1 MESWLFELVRAI
13 GRFFLHPVLYIS
25 IISVIFSGYWRVRQ
39 ERKDFSFKIY
49 NAMYELPTSLFA
61 GITIGILLS
70 VVLAGVGLVLPKM
83 GLAAIAL
90 WTILFAI
97 TFQYRYLSAA
107 YSVGIAML
115 LLLFPN
121 VLTKVGEVAP
131 YLTDVKENYLSSLAI
146 LLALLLF
153 TEGYFI
159 MKYSSSSTP
168 RLVKAKRGLLIGMHR
183 SKRLW
188 IIPLFVLI
196 PGDGIQT
203 FLSWWPVIS
212 VNTHTFSLF
221 LVPFTIGFSMK
232 VKGMLPS
239 QAIMFTG
246 RQVTLLS
253 FLVLALAIASIWLP
267 GLAVAAAGIAI
278 LGRISIT
285 IREKIEDEKPL
296 PYFSQ
301 KTNGLMILDILPNS
315 VGIEMGMRVGEIIT
329 KVNGVNPT
337 SVREFYSALQRNTA
351 GAFCKMEIIDTNG
364 ELRLVQHAIYAG
376 DHHELG
382 IVFVQ
387 RETDWGIEV
396 G

>member
-1 MESWLFELVRAI
+1 MEPWLFELVRAI

-25 IISVIFSGYWRVRQ
+25 IISIIFAGYWRVRQ
-39 ERKDFSFKIY
+39 ERKDFSIKIY

-70 VVLAGVGLVLPKM
+70 VVLTGVGLVLPKM

-115 LLLFPN
+115 LFLFPN
-121 VLTKVGEVAP
+121 VLTKVGEVVP
-131 YLTDVKENYLSSLAI
+131 FLTDVKGNYLPSLAI

-153 TEGYFI
+153 TEGHFI

-168 RLVKAKRGLLIGMHR
+168 RLLKAKRGLLIGMHR

-188 IIPLFVLI
+188 IVPLFVLI
-196 PGDGIQT
+196 PGDGIQS

-212 VNTHTFSLF
+212 VDTHTFSLF
-221 LVPFTIGFSMK
+221 LIPFTIGFSIK

-239 QAIMFTG
+239 QSIMYTG

-278 LGRISIT
+278 LGRISIA
-285 IREKIEDEKPL
+285 IREKIEDEKPI

-301 KTNGLMILDILPNS
+301 KTNGLIILDILPNS
-315 VGIEMGMRVGEIIT
+315 VGIEMGLRVGEIIT
-329 KVNGVNPT
+329 KVNGMNPT
-337 SVREFYSALQRNTA
+337 SLREFYSALQRNTA
-351 GAFCKMEIIDTNG
+351 GAFCKMEVIDTNG